1 MTHQGM
7 SSAAFAAALVSR
19 AAAECFLVACSG
31 TLPAALD
38 VAVRPD
44 LSVDRLSGRWCQARV
59 SDDRVQEGGAPSCT
73 LSGAECQRLTLA
85 AAVMRYAAAH
95 EHNPGSNPPRLLANH
110 EC

>member
-44 LSVDRLSGRWCQARV
+44 LSVAVVPAVDSAGLFVALCDRLSGRWRQARV

-73 LSGAECQRLTLA
+73 LSGLSASA
-85 AAVMRYAAAH
+85 
-95 EHNPGSNPPRLLANH
+95 
-110 EC
+110 